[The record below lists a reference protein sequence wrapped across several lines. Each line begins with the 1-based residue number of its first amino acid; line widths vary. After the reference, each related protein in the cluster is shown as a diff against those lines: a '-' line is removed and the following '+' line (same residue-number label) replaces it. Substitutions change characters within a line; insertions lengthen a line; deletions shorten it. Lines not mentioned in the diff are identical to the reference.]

1 MIKSLRF
8 IVPLLLCFSVSVS
21 AQKSSIKFVVTENK
35 LNTEKGEQPAY
46 IIHIPDAG
54 PDAVTKEWLKAIRGS
69 SKSKPVQIENKIE
82 ITATEIEQIH
92 DQPFNIYSMVYQVD
106 TSVRVVAAF
115 EIDSVFFVPPG
126 DESDHEAMKT
136 HNHIRKF
143 MEDFAREQYHEVVAN
158 LLETEKDKLKDLEKE
173 HKNEVKENENLKKE
187 IRENEQNIRNSNDA
201 ITTYENDNARLLA
214 DITAK
219 RDAIAGLSGDEA
231 LRDQA
236 KDQLK
241 SLEKE
246 KKNIEGKL
254 AKEQKNIV
262 KYESNIEE
270 LNRQVEAN
278 EKQQETTRVSIEA
291 QKERVKQV
299 SDHLNQI

>member
-1 MIKSLRF
+1 
-8 IVPLLLCFSVSVS
+8 
-21 AQKSSIKFVVTENK
+21 
-35 LNTEKGEQPAY
+35 
-46 IIHIPDAG
+46 
-54 PDAVTKEWLKAIRGS
+54 
-69 SKSKPVQIENKIE
+69 
-82 ITATEIEQIH
+82 
-92 DQPFNIYSMVYQVD
+92 
-106 TSVRVVAAF
+106 
-115 EIDSVFFVPPG
+115 
-126 DESDHEAMKT
+126 
-136 HNHIRKF
+136 